1 MVAWEKHIKI
11 WQLIGAVLAVPAGVA
26 GTYSVYRN
34 YVAGGV
40 SCPELRSTII
50 ATLDRNIAADIKRT
64 LLKEDVERFET
75 NCGDKDPDARVIFHA
90 AISPQ
95 PAAQSNAAAVQPTAI
110 FGLSRSGEKRGWVNL
125 LRRQADGMTETNFE
139 GPPIT
144 LKSLPGVGTVLTVR
158 FLLPVWL
165 SAPPPGQA
173 NDASVLQGRIA
184 AGTCVRILS
193 PGPPGRPFWA
203 EVAPEACKKT
213 D

>member
-1 MVAWEKHIKI
+1 MFAWEKHVKV
-11 WQLIGAVLAVPAGVA
+11 WQLIGAILAVPAGIA

-34 YVAGGV
+34 YVSGGV

-50 ATLDRNIAADIKRT
+50 ATLDRNIAADIKRA
-64 LLKEDVERFET
+64 LLKEDVARFEK
-75 NCGDKDPDARVIFHA
+75 NCGDKDPDARVIFNA
-90 AISPQ
+90 AISPPPPAQNTATAAQ
-95 PAAQSNAAAVQPTAI
+95 PAAI

-125 LRRQADGMTETNFE
+125 LRRGADGTTEPNFD
-139 GPPIT
+139 GAPVSA
-144 LKSLPGVGTVLTVR
+144 KSLPAVGTVMTAR

-165 SAPPPGQA
+165 SPPPPGQV
-173 NDASVLQGRIA
+173 NDSSALQGRIA
-184 AGTCVRILS
+184 VGTCVKVLS